1 MSRRKRLDLL
11 LVERGLVES
20 RNKAQA
26 LIMEGKV
33 LVNDKPITKPGTAV
47 PQDAE
52 IRVKEVLPYVSRG
65 GLKLE
70 GALEDFGIDVEG
82 FVALDIGASTGG
94 FTHCL
99 LKKGAKKVYAVDVAY
114 GVIHPTLR
122 ADERVVLIERK
133 NARYLKFEDIGEQVD
148 IATIDVS
155 FISIRKIIP
164 NLWDIIKSGGF
175 LLPLVKPQFEVGK
188 GEVEKGGVVR
198 SKEKIERVLSEIE
211 AFLNHQ
217 GYRVIGVK
225 PSRVK
230 GAKKGNQE
238 FFVLARKP

>member
-1 MSRRKRLDLL
+1 MSSKKRLDLL
-11 LVERGLVES
+11 LVDRGLVES

-33 LVNDKPITKPGTAV
+33 LVNDRPVTKPGTMV
-47 PQDAE
+47 PEDAE
-52 IRVKEVLPYVSRG
+52 IRVRETLPYVSRG

-70 GALEDFGIDVEG
+70 GALEDFGIDVRG

-99 LKKGAKKVYAVDVAY
+99 LKKGARKVYAVDVAY
-114 GVIHPTLR
+114 GVIHPSLR
-122 ADERVVLIERK
+122 VDKRVILIERK
-133 NARYLKFEDIGEQVD
+133 NARFLSFEDIGEQVD

-155 FISIRKIIP
+155 FISVKKIIP

-198 SKEKIERVLSEIE
+198 SREKIERVLTDIE
-211 AFLNHQ
+211 GFLKDQ
-217 GYRVIGVK
+217 GYKVLGVK

-238 FFVLARKP
+238 FFVLARRP

>member
-1 MSRRKRLDLL
+1 MSSKKRLDVL
-11 LVERGLVES
+11 LVERGFVES
-20 RNKAQA
+20 RNRAQA
-26 LIMEGKV
+26 LIIEGKV
-33 LVNDKPITKPGTAV
+33 LVYDRPITKPGTAV
-47 PQDAE
+47 PEDAE
-52 IRVKEVLPYVSRG
+52 IRLKDVLPYVSRG

-70 GALEDFGIDVEG
+70 GALEDFGIDVKG

-99 LKKGAKKVYAVDVAY
+99 LKRGAKKVYAVDVAY
-114 GVIHPTLR
+114 GIMHPSLR
-122 ADERVVLIERK
+122 SDERVVLIERK
-133 NARYLKFEDIGEQVD
+133 NARYLRFEDIGEQVD

-164 NLWDIIKSGGF
+164 NLWDIIKPGGF

-198 SKEKIERVLSEIE
+198 SREKIERVLYKIE
-211 AFLNHQ
+211 DFLRDQ
-217 GYRVIGVK
+217 GYSVLGIR

-238 FFVLARKP
+238 FFVLARRP